1 MEKPRKKQRDF
12 PTDNTT
18 DYYYFYFLGLDR
30 GVLIEGAMAG
40 GVVNPEVRDY
50 TTECHEME
58 ICSLRIA
65 GMMIKWN

>member
-1 MEKPRKKQRDF
+1 MHD
-12 PTDNTT
+12 
-18 DYYYFYFLGLDR
+18 
-30 GVLIEGAMAG
+30 
-40 GVVNPEVRDY
+40 VNILDY